1 MLDTLPSAIQ
11 RTFDVENLVRFAE
24 DKAIVTE
31 IATTKHSSIAV
42 WGVRP
47 NQQVQAHTHPDGQ
60 DTWIMVRGELTYYL
74 GNGEKKI
81 ISAGQI
87 DIAEPSQVHGAI
99 NEGLEDAVF
108 ISIYSAPTLKV
119 VAASP

>member
-1 MLDTLPSAIQ
+1 MTDILSSSSQ
-11 RTFDVENLVRFAE
+11 RTFDVEKLVRFSPE
-24 DKAIVTE
+24 KAIVTE
-31 IATTKHSSIAV
+31 IAITKYSSIAV

-47 NQQVQAHTHPDGQ
+47 GQQVPAHTHPDGQ

-74 GNGEKKI
+74 GDGHKKI
-81 ISAGQI
+81 ISAGQV

-108 ISIYSAPTLKV
+108 VSIYSAPTLNV
-119 VAASP
+119 VPASP